1 MIEGLNRTELKML
14 SEALDLLR
22 NQMKQEIAD
31 GWTDPEEY
39 DTAVLLQ
46 GKVIEHLAALPW

>member
-1 MIEGLNRTELKML
+1 MDRLTRTELKML

-39 DTAVLLQ
+39 DVAVLLQ

>member
-14 SEALDLLR
+14 TEALDMLR
-22 NQMKQEIAD
+22 NQMRQDVQD
-31 GWTDPEEY
+31 GWTDELEY
-39 DTAVLLQ
+39 RDLVLLQ

>member
-22 NQMKQEIAD
+22 NQMRQDVQD

-39 DTAVLLQ
+39 EGAVLLQ

>member
-14 SEALDLLR
+14 SAALDLLR
-22 NQMKQEIAD
+22 NQMRQEVQD

-39 DTAVLLQ
+39 DQAVLLQ

>member
-22 NQMKQEIAD
+22 NQMRQEVAD
-31 GWTDPEEY
+31 GWTDEEEY
-39 DTAVLLQ
+39 DKAILLQ